1 MIHSSII
8 HQRAFIHQ
16 QVFIK
21 HLKTFQREIK
31 IEIFFQCETVSMEML
46 EEAVTLQRKRDGE
59 NVIEDGSIYYLS
71 DFRLRMMVSSKLV
84 LA

>member
-8 HQRAFIHQ
+8 HQHAFIHQ
-16 QVFIK
+16 QVSIK

-31 IEIFFQCETVSMEML
+31 IEMFFQCETVSMEML

-59 NVIEDGSIYYLS
+59 KVIEDGYIYYLS
-71 DFRLRMMVSSKLV
+71 DFRFRIMVSSKLL